1 MDFSTSKT
9 SRKTL
14 PCISSLKFEDKI
26 SDIDTILEDV
36 VVDPKPAKSMGPCQ
50 CSMGDYP
57 TPSIYDGS
65 CQKVLKCSMKKF
77 NEKRQAYCEALEMED
92 VDITDRDQK
101 YEDEMPEDDTEME
114 DVNIIDRDQKY
125 EDEMPEDDTE
135 MEDVEEGEEIEEP
148 TTDDEIKE
156 PVEKLTKKQA
166 KWMQHHSQRNSKFC
180 KDYCTS
186 LSPAFKS
193 EHPNSLQWRG
203 CTPAN
208 GFLNGRNGMYT
219 DASNKKVDV
228 SKLEGRFNLFFCF

>member
-1 MDFSTSKT
+1 MIANSAIMKCVKLALRNSAKEAWKKVVGD
-9 SRKTL
+9 RKLFGKAT
-14 PCISSLKFEDKI
+14 E
-26 SDIDTILEDV
+26 
-36 VVDPKPAKSMGPCQ
+36 
-50 CSMGDYP
+50 
-57 TPSIYDGS
+57 
-65 CQKVLKCSMKKF
+65 
-77 NEKRQAYCEALEMED
+77 
-92 VDITDRDQK
+92 IT
-101 YEDEMPEDDTEME
+101 ES
-114 DVNIIDRDQKY
+114 DQKY

-186 LSPAFKS
+186 LSPAFKF
-193 EHPNSLQWRG
+193 EHPNSLQWKG

-228 SKLEGRFNLFFCF
+228 SKLEGRFINLFFCF